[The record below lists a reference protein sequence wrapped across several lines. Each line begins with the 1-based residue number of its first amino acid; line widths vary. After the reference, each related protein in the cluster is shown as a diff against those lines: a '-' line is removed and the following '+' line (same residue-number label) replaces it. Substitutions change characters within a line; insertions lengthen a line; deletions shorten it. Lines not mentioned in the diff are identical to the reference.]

1 MGSFGRGAERVAH
14 STTGRPLGCLVR
26 LLTRLLLTATSVTCL
41 RSATAISKGRPRRD
55 RVATDDSN
63 AGAVPVLD
71 AAAFAQVTFVSD
83 GAGGW
88 QAPAR
93 VLATLVYN
101 PDGTFNFTRR
111 ARERFV
117 FDAAG

>member
-1 MGSFGRGAERVAH
+1 M
-14 STTGRPLGCLVR
+14 
-26 LLTRLLLTATSVTCL
+26 
-41 RSATAISKGRPRRD
+41 
-55 RVATDDSN
+55 
-63 AGAVPVLD
+63 PVLD